1 MRKKIDNKL
10 EEINRQIDAER
21 EKRRSIDTNKAAM
34 LENARAELATIE
46 GKETLYLEEKSEEE
60 LDALM
65 MRKAAL
71 QEKIKILAARVNLSR
86 ANEPDAKEA
95 VKDIFLRTDVLDNE
109 SEDWARSEIKEHLLE
124 IEAILN
130 IRKDERER
138 LTEARSRATN
148 IYNVSQLDN
157 CRLFVGKN
165 TDTLQLKTALDRDP
179 AFKRLTAGIIN

>member
-1 MRKKIDNKL
+1 MRKFDNKL
-10 EEINRQIDAER
+10 EEINRQIDTER
-21 EKRRSIDTNKAAM
+21 EKRRSIDANKAAM

-46 GKETLYLEEKSEEE
+46 GKEALYLEEKSEEE

-71 QEKIKILAARVNLSR
+71 QEKIKILTARVNLSR
-86 ANEPDAKEA
+86 TNEPEAKEA
-95 VKDIFLRTDVLDNE
+95 IKNIFLRTDVLDNE
-109 SEDWARSEIKEHLLE
+109 SEDYARKEILEHLLE

-148 IYNVSQLDN
+148 IYNVIQLDSGQ
-157 CRLFVGKN
+157 LFINKN
-165 TDTLQLKTALDRDP
+165 TDILQLKQGLDRVP
-179 AFKRLTAGIIN
+179 AFKRLIAGIIN